1 MRVFKFN
8 NSFLIV
14 DKHITSSLITNSTR
28 LIIKDPAFD
37 LDFTVHIWLKYLPSS
52 SLSKQKSPCRS
63 FKISNQGNC
72 GLMQDSTT
80 KLLTRITDKSEFSR
94 DCQFWKIYRRILFAD
109 RRRLKIFPP
118 NRYVNQMLYN
128 YMSNQSWSNSWGSP
142 AQLFLASI
150 DHQSRGIVSMVW
162 LACLQTNE
170 VHPPLFHCIVQTIRP
185 RDLACGSNDT
195 TTQKPTKILM
205 QTCWFQTN
213 FAVILPVQCRY
224 GCCFS

>member
-37 LDFTVHIWLKYLPSS
+37 LDFTVHIWLKNLPSS
-52 SLSKQKSPCRS
+52 SLSKQKSPSRS

-80 KLLTRITDKSEFSR
+80 KLLTRITDKSEFYR
-94 DCQFWKIYRRILFAD
+94 DCHFRKIYRRILFAD
-109 RRRLKIFPP
+109 RRRLKIFPS
-118 NRYVNQMLYN
+118 NRYVNQQMLYN

-142 AQLFLASI
+142 ARLFLASI

-162 LACLQTNE
+162 LACLQTKYT
-170 VHPPLFHCIVQTIRP
+170 PPPYFIVLF
-185 RDLACGSNDT
+185 
-195 TTQKPTKILM
+195 KP
-205 QTCWFQTN
+205 
-213 FAVILPVQCRY
+213 
-224 GCCFS
+224 